1 MAKRTESEDRK
12 MAVRA
17 NRVGSLRKAL
27 NLTQQE
33 IGDVMGLSS
42 SAVSQRL
49 RGQIPFKAQ
58 ELEKLASFANTDVGW
73 FER

>member
-1 MAKRTESEDRK
+1 MSKRIESEDRK

>member
-1 MAKRTESEDRK
+1 MAKRIESEDQK

>member
-1 MAKRTESEDRK
+1 MAKRIESEDRK

-49 RGQIPFKAQ
+49 RGRIPFKAQ

>member
-1 MAKRTESEDRK
+1 MAKRIESEDQK
-12 MAVRA
+12 MAIRA

>member
-1 MAKRTESEDRK
+1 MAKRIESEDRK

>member
-1 MAKRTESEDRK
+1 MAKRTESEDQK

>member
-49 RGQIPFKAQ
+49 RGQIPCKAQ

>member
-1 MAKRTESEDRK
+1 MAKRIESEDRK
-12 MAVRA
+12 RAVQA